1 MSSPERQDAQSSEEE
16 DDNRPA
22 DPPGG
27 NVGWYNWS
35 RWKYFGTALF
45 LTLTAIGT
53 GFVIWDELEQIPVW
67 QGWPTVR
74 ILLRELPGRIAS
86 MAGVAGL
93 IAYGPPAGVDLMIGA
108 TKAVEEW
115 IRKRHAKARA
125 EGRTEGRAEAQS
137 EERQRI
143 MEALMPLAEDNPE
156 LKKRLDE
163 LTNGDTK
170 H

>member
-1 MSSPERQDAQSSEEE
+1 MSSPERPDGQSSDEEGQ
-16 DDNRPA
+16 DHPA
-22 DPPGG
+22 DARES

-35 RWKYFGTALF
+35 RWKYFGAALF

-53 GFVIWDELEQIPVW
+53 AFVIWDELEQLPAW
-67 QGWPTVR
+67 QGWPTFR
-74 ILLRELPGRIAS
+74 LLMRALPGRITS
-86 MAGVAGL
+86 MAALAGL

-125 EGRTEGRAEAQS
+125 E
-137 EERQRI
+137 ERQRI
-143 MEALMPLAEDNPE
+143 RDALLPWAENDPE

-163 LTNGDTK
+163 LTNGDSK
-170 H
+170 P